1 MDIYVGNI
9 SYQLSEAELQQLFE
23 EYGSV
28 NSAKIIS
35 DKATGRSKGFGF
47 IEMENEEEGQRAI
60 DALNGRDINGR
71 NLVVNAARQRDE
83 SEQRK
88 SFGGGSG
95 GGGGYRSG
103 SGGGGGGGYRSNDRP
118 SGGGGGGGFSRGGG
132 SRQGGGFNR
141 GSSRDRSNDGFNNG
155 GKSDRWG

>member
-88 SFGGGSG
+88 SFGGG
-95 GGGGYRSG
+95 GGGGYR

-118 SGGGGGGGFSRGGG
+118 AGGGGGFSRGGG
-132 SRQGGGFNR
+132 SRQGGGSGFSR
-141 GSSRDRSNDGFNNG
+141 GGGRDRSNDRFNNG